1 MLSRVANSLYW
12 MCRYIERAENIARFI
27 DVNLNLLLDLPYD
40 ENEQWG
46 PLVITTGDNKL
57 FENSYG
63 EPDKDKVIN
72 FLTFDNNYHNS
83 IISNLEKAR
92 ENARSVREII
102 SSEMWEQ
109 INKYYFFVKDASN
122 LLEDHD
128 NLYDFYYR
136 IKLESH
142 LFTGTMD
149 TTMSHGEGWHFGR
162 MGRLL
167 ERADKT
173 SRILDVKYYILL
185 PSVDLI
191 GSPIDYIQWAALL
204 KSASALEMYRKRFRR
219 ILPDKVADFLIMDS
233 EFPRAIR
240 YCLIHSQ
247 RSLRTI
253 TGTSFGTYKNAAER
267 YLGKLS
273 SELDYSQTDEIITVG
288 LHEFLDRFQY
298 DLNVVGNSIH
308 ETFFEVG
315 K

>member
-1 MLSRVANSLYW
+1 MEEWAGFW
-12 MCRYIERAENIARFI
+12 KER
-27 DVNLNLLLDLPYD
+27 
-40 ENEQWG
+40 
-46 PLVITTGDNKL
+46 
-57 FENSYG
+57 
-63 EPDKDKVIN
+63 
-72 FLTFDNNYHNS
+72 
-83 IISNLEKAR
+83 
-92 ENARSVREII
+92 
-102 SSEMWEQ
+102 
-109 INKYYFFVKDASN
+109 
-122 LLEDHD
+122 
-128 NLYDFYYR
+128 
-136 IKLESH
+136 
-142 LFTGTMD
+142 
-149 TTMSHGEGWHFGR
+149 
-162 MGRLL
+162 
-167 ERADKT
+167 KT

-288 LHEFLDRFQY
+288 LHEFLGRFQH

>member
-1 MLSRVANSLYW
+1 M
-12 MCRYIERAENIARFI
+12 
-27 DVNLNLLLDLPYD
+27 
-40 ENEQWG
+40 
-46 PLVITTGDNKL
+46 ITTGDNKL

-83 IISNLEKAR
+83 IISTLEKAR

-288 LHEFLDRFQY
+288 LHEFLGRFQH

>member
-1 MLSRVANSLYW
+1 
-12 MCRYIERAENIARFI
+12 
-27 DVNLNLLLDLPYD
+27 
-40 ENEQWG
+40 
-46 PLVITTGDNKL
+46 
-57 FENSYG
+57 
-63 EPDKDKVIN
+63 
-72 FLTFDNNYHNS
+72 
-83 IISNLEKAR
+83 
-92 ENARSVREII
+92 
-102 SSEMWEQ
+102 MWEQ

-122 LLEDHD
+122 LLEEHD

-253 TGTSFGTYKNAAER
+253 
-267 YLGKLS
+267 S

-308 ETFFEVG
+308 QTFFEVEQ
-315 K
+315 

>member
-46 PLVITTGDNKL
+46 PLVINTGDNKL

-83 IISNLEKAR
+83 IISTLEKAR

-149 TTMSHGEGWHFGR
+149 TTMSHGEGWNFGR

-233 EFPRAIR
+233 EFLRAIR